1 MYRTLPDSAI
11 LPYALYRAAQVQALD
26 KMAIEQFG
34 IAGETLMQSAGQAAF
49 DYLKKRW
56 PAAQSLVILAGTGN
70 NGGDGY
76 VIARLALQA
85 GLKVQVLQLGD
96 SEKISGDAALHY
108 QRFLQQGGVVDEFVS
123 IDAKV
128 DLIIDAM
135 LGTGL
140 QNNIK
145 GQWLRAVEAV
155 NAHQAA
161 VLAIDLPSGLH
172 ADTGALMGN
181 AVKADA
187 TISFIGLKQGMFTA
201 RGRAYCGEIVFDSL
215 QIPAR
220 VYASQILSAR
230 RLDWSKLKSLLP
242 ARAAD
247 AHKGV
252 FGHLLIIAGSAGY
265 CGAARLAAEAALRS
279 GCGLVSV
286 MTEQACMLQIA
297 AGRPEIMIYD
307 VADEKLL
314 AKLFSRVSAVVIG
327 PGLGQTSRAID
338 LLTKVL
344 SSSLPAVLDADA
356 LNLLSVHPELQAL
369 IRADHILT
377 PHPGEAARLL
387 DSSVAVVESDRFA
400 ALEAMRKRYP
410 AQLVLKGSGS
420 LIVDAMAK
428 QPPAICSDGNPGM
441 ATAGMGDVLSGICGA
456 FLAQQQAPR
465 DAAELAVCLHAAA
478 ADRAAED
485 GQAGMLASDLFP
497 SMRMLIN
504 DR

>member
-1 MYRTLPDSAI
+1 MTLSKATASTMPSVRLTQRKLALLTPEASSAG
-11 LPYALYRAAQVQALD
+11 LQ
-26 KMAIEQFG
+26 
-34 IAGETLMQSAGQAAF
+34 IAGHVFGG
-49 DYLKKRW
+49 
-56 PAAQSLVILAGTGN
+56 IINTGSF
-70 NGGDGY
+70 
-76 VIARLALQA
+76 A
-85 GLKVQVLQLGD
+85 VL
-96 SEKISGDAALHY
+96 SAALP
-108 QRFLQQGGVVDEFVS
+108 R
-123 IDAKV
+123 
-128 DLIIDAM
+128 
-135 LGTGL
+135 
-140 QNNIK
+140 
-145 GQWLRAVEAV
+145 
-155 NAHQAA
+155 
-161 VLAIDLPSGLH
+161 
-172 ADTGALMGN
+172 
-181 AVKADA
+181 
-187 TISFIGLKQGMFTA
+187 
-201 RGRAYCGEIVFDSL
+201 DSDDH
-215 QIPAR
+215 
-220 VYASQILSAR
+220 R
-230 RLDWSKLKSLLP
+230 RK
-242 ARAAD
+242 
-247 AHKGV
+247 
-252 FGHLLIIAGSAGY
+252 
-265 CGAARLAAEAALRS
+265 LAAEAALRS

-297 AGRPEIMIYD
+297 AGRPEIMIHD

-327 PGLGQTSRAID
+327 PGLGQTPRAIE

-497 SMRMLIN
+497 SMRMLLN